1 MAEYQPK
8 GYTLNEFSL
17 LVSDEVVPTEDL
29 SSLSFTGENAID
41 LRGICSA
48 WNYYESLTSPSVRM
62 EFVFYDTVDLAAKL
76 NGNEYIKLRITTD
89 SSPDEELEII
99 QKTFKIGEVTKSERA
114 QTYIVYSA
122 SPEVTSNEVNR
133 VFKTFKDQPGTDS
146 IQTIL
151 TDNLKFDGKKDRW
164 EPSRGNFNFLSP
176 NWRPYDAIEY
186 ITDKIT
192 GSVSGK
198 SGYIFWET
206 YKGKNLCTI
215 DFLCSASNQ
224 TFSAPEIYTYSQA
237 NVGNDDVNAFKI
249 ETINYPDRANHLEK
263 LRTGMYS
270 TSTIGIV
277 APALTSGHL
286 PSSGATTEEG
296 STGSDDD
303 TPSGSIQ
310 EPINFTA
317 QSVFGESNNLNP
329 DFPFPKV
336 NNEYFSEERPSRI
349 KIRALPSMLYSEST
363 ANPEGNAPNMKT
375 DSVLASAYAAS
386 RWQLMNAFNL
396 DITVP
401 GNVALTAG
409 DIVEVRIPEST
420 TTEEQSDRI
429 ELDKTY
435 SGKYLIVGVMH
446 EYTVEGVTTI
456 LQLAKDSISNL

>member
-29 SSLSFTGENAID
+29 SSLSFTGENAFD

-62 EFVFYDTVDLAAKL
+62 EFVFYDTIDLAASL
-76 NGNEYIKLRITTD
+76 NGNEYIKIRISTD

-114 QTYIVYSA
+114 QTYIVYTA

-133 VFKTFKDQPGTDS
+133 VFKAFKDKPGTES
-146 IQTIL
+146 IQSIL
-151 TDNLKFDGKKDRW
+151 TDALKFDGKKDRW
-164 EPSRGNFNFLSP
+164 EPSRGNFNFVSP

-215 DFLCSASNQ
+215 DFLCSTNNESFNN
-224 TFSAPEIYTYSQA
+224 PVIYSYIQA
-237 NVGNDDVNAFKI
+237 NIGDDDINAFKI
-249 ETINYPDRANHLEK
+249 ETVNYPDRANHLEK

-270 TSTIGIV
+270 TSTIGII
-277 APALTSGHL
+277 APAITSGNL
-286 PSSGATTEEG
+286 PSAGATTEEG
-296 STGSDDD
+296 STGSDDS

-310 EPINFTA
+310 EPVNFTA
-317 QSVFGESNNLNP
+317 QSVFNESSNLNP

-336 NNEYFSEERPSRI
+336 NSEYFSEDRPSRI
-349 KIRALPSMLYSEST
+349 KIRALPSMLFSENSV
-363 ANPEGNAPNMKT
+363 NPEGNAPNMKT
-375 DSVLASAYAAS
+375 DSVMASAYAAS

-396 DITVP
+396 DIKVP
-401 GNVALTAG
+401 GNVAITAG

-435 SGKYLIVGVMH
+435 SGKYLVVGLMH
-446 EYTVEGVTTI
+446 EYSPDGVTTD

>member
-29 SSLSFTGENAID
+29 SSLSFTGENAFD

-62 EFVFYDTVDLAAKL
+62 EFVFYDTIDLAASL
-76 NGNEYIKLRITTD
+76 NGNEYIKIRISTD

-114 QTYIVYSA
+114 QTYIVYTA
-122 SPEVTSNEVNR
+122 SPEVTTNEVNR
-133 VFKTFKDQPGTDS
+133 VFKAFKDKPGTES
-146 IQTIL
+146 IQSIL
-151 TDNLKFDGKKDRW
+151 TDNLKFDNRKDRW
-164 EPSRGNFNFLSP
+164 EPSRGNFNFVSP

-215 DFLCSASNQ
+215 DFLCSSNNES
-224 TFSAPEIYTYSQA
+224 FNNPAIYSYIQA
-237 NVGNDDVNAFKI
+237 NIGGDDINAFKI
-249 ETINYPDRANHLEK
+249 ETVNYPDRANHLEK

-270 TSTIGIV
+270 TSTIGII
-277 APALTSGHL
+277 APAITSGNL
-286 PSSGATTEEG
+286 PSAGATTEEG
-296 STGSDDD
+296 STGSDDS

-310 EPINFTA
+310 EPVNFTA
-317 QSVFGESNNLNP
+317 QSVFNESSNLNP

-336 NNEYFSEERPSRI
+336 NSEYFSEERPSRI
-349 KIRALPSMLYSEST
+349 KIRALPSMLFSENSV
-363 ANPEGNAPNMKT
+363 NPEGNAPNMKT
-375 DSVLASAYAAS
+375 DSVMASAYAAS

-396 DITVP
+396 DIKVP
-401 GNVALTAG
+401 GNVAITAG

-435 SGKYLIVGVMH
+435 SGKYLVVGLMH
-446 EYTVEGVTTI
+446 EYSPDGVTTD